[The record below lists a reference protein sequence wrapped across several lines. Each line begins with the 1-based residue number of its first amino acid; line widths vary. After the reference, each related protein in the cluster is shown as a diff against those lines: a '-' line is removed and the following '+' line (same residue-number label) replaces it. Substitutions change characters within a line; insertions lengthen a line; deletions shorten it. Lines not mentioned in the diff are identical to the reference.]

1 MKYLHQHMFWRVDK
15 LRADEASLPS
25 EGEEL
30 WIAFR
35 GRTASTLVSR

>member
-30 WIAFR
+30 WIR
-35 GRTASTLVSR
+35 IPKDRVYLVSR